1 MRRLYFPFFNSST
14 RRSAMIGIFT
24 MLFATLSLC
33 SCSDEDDFSFYA
45 SVSGTVVDNET
56 GTPLSGTTITITPGN
71 TSIITTSGGTFE
83 FTRLSSGQYT
93 LIFQKSGYQTNRKN
107 ISLVAG
113 DEAQIAVT
121 LAKIP

>member
-1 MRRLYFPFFNSST
+1 
-14 RRSAMIGIFT
+14 MIGIFT

-45 SVSGTVVDNET
+45 SVSGTVVDYET
-56 GTPLSGTTITITPGN
+56 GAPLSETIITITPGN
-71 TSIITTSGGTFE
+71 TSKKTQSGGTFE
-83 FTRLSSGQYT
+83 FTGLSSGQYT

-107 ISLVAG
+107 LSLVAG